1 MTNIG
6 LAVHNICTVSSLPF
20 FHRIKK
26 ASTISEQMLNEQ
38 LKDQQHHITDLS
50 SELKHH
56 QNICT
61 ELSNELGVLQTGME
75 QVI

>member
-1 MTNIG
+1 
-6 LAVHNICTVSSLPF
+6 
-20 FHRIKK
+20 
-26 ASTISEQMLNEQ
+26 MLNEQ

>member
-1 MTNIG
+1 MDWQYIIYV
-6 LAVHNICTVSSLPF
+6 LSVLYLF